1 MIYTA
6 NLLVDLQQVQ
16 DLLQSAVIGFVA
28 MHQSMS
34 IDLMVGMPFWRT
46 TQIVSGVT
54 DGWGKRDLQI

>member
-34 IDLMVGMPFWRT
+34 IDLMVGMPF
-46 TQIVSGVT
+46 
-54 DGWGKRDLQI
+54 